1 MLKILLRI
9 YSSKCVIPVMVK
21 VALEILVV
29 KIVLTPHRVIMR
41 ERIILGTS
49 CLHISR
55 NRFP

>member
-9 YSSKCVIPVMVK
+9 YSSKRVIPVMVK

-29 KIVLTPHRVIMR
+29 KTVLTPHRVIMR
-41 ERIILGTS
+41 ERILGTS

-55 NRFP
+55 NRFS